1 MMSAPPSAKPSVAGA
16 LQIARLQSDR
26 RALARAAASIAKAAN
41 IHNAPVD
48 AEVLQPVLAREPS
61 LAASPVART
70 ALT

>member
-1 MMSAPPSAKPSVAGA
+1 MRFRLRDCRAIAG
-16 LQIARLQSDR
+16 LS
-26 RALARAAASIAKAAN
+26 RAAASIAKAAN